1 MAALAAD
8 SHETAESE
16 SGGGSTDP
24 GVPLT
29 HLRVLPVRSPREEF
43 DAGAASGGA
52 AAVGTAGG
60 GETGGAA
67 GGTAGDGGGA
77 IVRELE
83 ALRTALA
90 MDLRTMQIS
99 SLSFLGAAGAS

>member
-8 SHETAESE
+8 LHETAESE

-29 HLRVLPVRSPREEF
+29 HLRVLPARSPRGDL

-52 AAVGTAGG
+52 AGGGTAGG
-60 GETGGAA
+60 GEAGGAA
-67 GGTAGDGGGA
+67 GGAAGDGGGA
-77 IVRELE
+77 IARELE

-90 MDLRTMQIS
+90 MDLRAMQIS